1 MSPKVLVWKCQLM
14 VCLTSKVWVGIT
26 PIQERGGQ
34 RHTFESPQPAGGCEA
49 LEMAKPPRERELV
62 KEKGL
67 RAAPGGDLHLREAGG
82 WRSPLRGQGGEEG
95 GGLESSCYPVEA

>member
-1 MSPKVLVWKCQLM
+1 M

-26 PIQERGGQ
+26 LIQERGGQ

-67 RAAPGGDLHLREAGG
+67 
-82 WRSPLRGQGGEEG
+82 
-95 GGLESSCYPVEA
+95 

>member
-1 MSPKVLVWKCQLM
+1 M
-14 VCLTSKVWVGIT
+14 VCLTPKVWVGIT

-67 RAAPGGDLHLREAGG
+67 QQHLGETCISERREAGG
-82 WRSPLRGQGGEEG
+82 AP
-95 GGLESSCYPVEA
+95 